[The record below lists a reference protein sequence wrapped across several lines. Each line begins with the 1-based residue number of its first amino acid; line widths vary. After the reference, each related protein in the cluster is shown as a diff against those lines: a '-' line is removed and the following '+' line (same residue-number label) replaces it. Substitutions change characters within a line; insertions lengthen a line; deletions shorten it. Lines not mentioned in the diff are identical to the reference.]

1 MQNNN
6 NNSLYNFLY
15 EQLVLKIK
23 NLSTIQAAAWEIIG
37 ELGHNSQNLG
47 NFLYITDVAIKPII
61 CSENK
66 LYESIINLVVSCE
79 KSNIRILKQITEQLR
94 IELHNFSFNSEKFIL
109 KHGNILEASL
119 KQEKN
124 LRWESKIQLKG
135 IVIEKTQ

>member
-6 NNSLYNFLY
+6 NNSIYNFLY

-23 NLSTIQAAAWEIIG
+23 NLSTIKAAAWEIIG

-47 NFLYITDVAIKPII
+47 NFLHITDIAIKPII

-66 LYESIINLVVSCE
+66 LYESIVNLVVSCE
-79 KSNIRILKQITEQLR
+79 KSNIRTLKQIIEQLR
-94 IELHNFSFNSEKFIL
+94 VELHSFSFNSEKFIL

-135 IVIEKTQ
+135 IVIEKT